1 MPWFSFGLH
10 FMRKRNVWMQ
20 KEAQE
25 LGTISPQE
33 WQGGS
38 TRAAWVV
45 SGPGEAPG
53 QRDATCGCWL

>member
-20 KEAQE
+20 KEAQD
-25 LGTISPQE
+25 LGTIFPPE

-38 TRAAWVV
+38 TRQ
-45 SGPGEAPG
+45 PG
-53 QRDATCGCWL
+53 